1 MSKLLIIYASVH
13 HSNTKKLLE
22 LAGEEIAFDMV
33 SVDEADKCDLACY
46 DRIGLASGIYMAKPH
61 NKIIDLIEV
70 YKEELK
76 NKKVITIFTS
86 GVKNKKNIKTFLNQ
100 LSEKGISNT
109 VAFRC
114 KGYDTYGPLR
124 FIGGINKGHPNRMD
138 VEQLVCFLKENVKS
152 TL

>member
-1 MSKLLIIYASVH
+1 MSKLLIIYASTH
-13 HSNTKKLLE
+13 HACTKKLLE

-33 SVDEADKCDLACY
+33 SVDEVDQCDLASY
-46 DRIGLASGIYMAKPH
+46 DCIGLASGIYMAKPH

-76 NKKVITIFTS
+76 NKRVVTIFTS

-100 LSEKGISNT
+100 MIEKGISNT
-109 VAFRC
+109 ASFRC

-124 FIGGINKGHPNRMD
+124 FIGGINKGHPNQRD
-138 VEQLVCFLKENVKS
+138 AEQLVCFFKENVKF
-152 TL
+152 T